1 MSANT
6 QSLLLV
12 VVILSLLS
20 VLLTSS
26 AVVPTQGGGRRGFW
40 GIAPVVSVLL
50 FWGRRRR
57 VAGLI
62 ALGRWLGRG
71 FQSLAH

>member
-20 VLLTSS
+20 VLLSLLL
-26 AVVPTQGGGRRGFW
+26 PGGWR
-40 GIAPVVSVLL
+40 SC
-50 FWGRRRR
+50 
-57 VAGLI
+57 
-62 ALGRWLGRG
+62 
-71 FQSLAH
+71 

>member
-20 VLLTSS
+20 VLLTS
-26 AVVPTQGGGRRGFW
+26 
-40 GIAPVVSVLL
+40 LL
-50 FWGRRRR
+50 PWWL
-57 VAGLI
+57 AIPLI
-62 ALGRWLGRG
+62 GALGRPVGVRLV
-71 FQSLAH
+71 SATY

>member
-20 VLLTSS
+20 VLPTSLPWWL
-26 AVVPTQGGGRRGFW
+26 AIP
-40 GIAPVVSVLL
+40 
-50 FWGRRRR
+50 
-57 VAGLI
+57 LI
-62 ALGRWLGRG
+62 GALGHGWSPCCLLRRLRLRG
-71 FQSLAH
+71 WAIRRADDTALDQ